1 MHFGRVPA
9 QRRFTLCRSVVNILL
24 ALADKY
30 IAIKFL
36 FFGTLKGWWFVL
48 WLAFFLVRHLL
59 HSSSS
64 VFWLSDFQPQWN
76 LILPFT
82 LKWLDWPRQYY
93 LFRASPLRNFIAYWQ
108 KKRYIFVLLHLKS
121 NSCTSRTWLQLVL
134 EYLGVAEKEGAR
146 NDKLSGAIWLGDI
159 YSSWKFARW
168 NLFFASMLTVKENQK
183 ENQSLQSEING
194 HHPCLRAILNPL

>member
-108 KKRYIFVLLHLKS
+108 KKDIYFFFFTS
-121 NSCTSRTWLQLVL
+121 NLIRVPAEPDYSWYLNTWEWPKKKVP
-134 EYLGVAEKEGAR
+134 ETISYPE
-146 NDKLSGAIWLGDI
+146 LSG
-159 YSSWKFARW
+159 
-168 NLFFASMLTVKENQK
+168 
-183 ENQSLQSEING
+183 
-194 HHPCLRAILNPL
+194 